1 MSSRPAA
8 AARPRTARDGSR
20 GRLPAVTAR
29 GVALVVVAL
38 VAVGSVVATA
48 RAWVEQRSALA
59 DLRADV
65 AQREQHVAAL
75 QAESD
80 RWDDPAYAAAQARAR
95 LEYVVPGETRY
106 AVLGAPA
113 SASPSAPAPTATPSP
128 EPTSLVQQLRE
139 GLKVRVQAPVEVPP
153 APASP
158 EEAVP
163 SAAAEP
169 AGGRRAE
176 VRP

>member
-38 VAVGSVVATA
+38 VAVGSVVAPA

-113 SASPSAPAPTATPSP
+113 SASPSAAVPTATPSP
-128 EPTSLVQQLRE
+128 EPGSLLDRLRG
-139 GLKVRVQAPVEVPP
+139 GLGLGGASEPGPSPTPADIAPSTGAPVPTATP
-153 APASP
+153 AAS
-158 EEAVP
+158 
-163 SAAAEP
+163 
-169 AGGRRAE
+169 
-176 VRP
+176 

>member
-1 MSSRPAA
+1 VSSRPAA

-38 VAVGSVVATA
+38 VAVGSVVAPA

-113 SASPSAPAPTATPSP
+113 SASPSAAVPTATPSP
-128 EPTSLVQQLRE
+128 EPGSLLDRLRG
-139 GLKVRVQAPVEVPP
+139 GLGLGGASEPSPSPTPADIAPSTGAPVPTATP
-153 APASP
+153 AAS
-158 EEAVP
+158 
-163 SAAAEP
+163 
-169 AGGRRAE
+169 
-176 VRP
+176 

>member
-8 AARPRTARDGSR
+8 AARPRTTEPGSR

-29 GVALVVVAL
+29 GVALAVVAL
-38 VAVGSVVATA
+38 VAVGSVVGPA
-48 RAWVEQRSALA
+48 RAWVEQRSELA

-65 AQREQHVAAL
+65 TQRELHVADL

-80 RWDDPAYAAAQARAR
+80 RWDDPAYAATQARAR

-113 SASPSAPAPTATPSP
+113 SASPSPAPTATPSP
-128 EPTSLVQQLRE
+128 EATSLLGQLRD
-139 GLKVRVQAPVEVPP
+139 GLGLGSEPEPSPTPTPADIAPSTGAP
-153 APASP
+153 APTATPAAS
-158 EEAVP
+158 
-163 SAAAEP
+163 
-169 AGGRRAE
+169 
-176 VRP
+176 